1 MKYIK
6 FDLELSLMFTNN
18 LYRIVNDKPDLPST
32 IYLQVRDLSI
42 SLRESI
48 RIPLYDQL
56 RKEVYVENQARRKA
70 KDVDNLRHALQS

>member
-70 KDVDNLRHALQS
+70 KDVDNIRHTLQS